1 MLTVSLLIALVL
13 LVLFFVVV
21 RTLVGLALAIIIAL
35 VAGLIAESVVG
46 GKRHDPMFSII
57 VGFIGAIVGAM
68 IARAFSLPLLLTI
81 KGLPV
86 IWTILGATIVAVV
99 WQSVRPDTG

>member
-1 MLTVSLLIALVL
+1 LPIVSLVIALVL

-21 RTLVGLALAIIIAL
+21 RTLVGLALAVVIAL

-46 GKRHDPMFSII
+46 AKRRNPVFSII

-68 IARAFSLPLLLTI
+68 IARAFSLPLLLTVE
-81 KGLPV
+81 GLPV
-86 IWTILGATIVAVV
+86 VWTVIGAIIVTAV
-99 WQSVRPDTG
+99 WQTVRPSAN